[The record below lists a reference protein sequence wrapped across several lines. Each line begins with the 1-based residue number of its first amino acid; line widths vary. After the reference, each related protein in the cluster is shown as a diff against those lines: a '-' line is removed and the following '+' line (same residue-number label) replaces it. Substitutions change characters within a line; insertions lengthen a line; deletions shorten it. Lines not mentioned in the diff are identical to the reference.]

1 MACEVFLRL
10 YTQYML
16 AHACLRLWPINCQLI
31 CRTCK
36 KWATAGSDRV
46 RSIPAWSYTRN
57 LVSRIRAEDNDPIP
71 INVKSVTLRIQR
83 LTRWWGA
90 APPRGNWRLGSVP
103 VGLRTHTYSTC
114 ISVKFLHF
122 SLSQTKDNIRV
133 QQFQL
138 FILRILIFYLAR
150 IFNKVNVYIAITCID
165 WFFDNTDSLLSVILT
180 SNSSILVVDKDVFIR
195 CF

>member
-46 RSIPAWSYTRN
+46 RSIPAWSYTGN
-57 LVSRIRAEDNDPIP
+57 IVSTIRAEDNDPIP

-103 VGLRTHTYSTC
+103 VGLGTHTYSTC
-114 ISVKFLHF
+114 ISVNVFNHIRKTYPSSTVLIIYSSYLKFKFL
-122 SLSQTKDNIRV
+122 SLG
-133 QQFQL
+133 
-138 FILRILIFYLAR
+138 YLTR
-150 IFNKVNVYIAITCID
+150 
-165 WFFDNTDSLLSVILT
+165 
-180 SNSSILVVDKDVFIR
+180 
-195 CF
+195 